1 MKFNTYFFVE
11 YLKQNRN
18 KVMIHFNKLRSQ
30 KFTDDTNRE
39 KIRLLKIETIIKT
52 FPEELLK

>member
-1 MKFNTYFFVE
+1 MKFNTYFFIE
-11 YLKQNRN
+11 FLKQDRNR
-18 KVMIHFNKLRSQ
+18 VMIHLNRLKSQ

-52 FPEELLK
+52 FPEELL